1 MHKDY
6 RYLFAFSIPLL
17 SLIAIL
23 RPDRY
28 AFLPLV
34 FSFVLVPLLDKMIP
48 VNHPSP
54 LSPLEEDERK
64 NNFLFD
70 LFLYACVP
78 LQWGVLLTFLSAA
91 QNPLLNKL
99 EITGMVIATG
109 LCSGIIGINVA
120 HELGHRKNPFD
131 RFCAKLLLLSSL
143 YMHFFIEHNK
153 GHHRRVG
160 TPDDPATGRLGET
173 VYTFILRSVSGSYR
187 SAWQIQ
193 RDELRKKNATFIS
206 NSNQMLWFQMLQL
219 GLVLIIALLA
229 GFYIA
234 LLFLATA
241 FIGIL
246 LLEVIN
252 YIEHYGLK
260 RRQTYTGQYER
271 VNLHHSWNAEQPIG
285 RSILFEL
292 TRHADHHYQASR
304 KYQVLRNLENSPQL
318 PAGYPA
324 MMLLSLIPPIWFR
337 IMNPLARK
345 WNSLS

>member
-193 RDELRKKNATFIS
+193 RDELRKKKCYVYKQFESDA
-206 NSNQMLWFQMLQL
+206 
-219 GLVLIIALLA
+219 LVSDASIGARFDHCFACRILYCFAFSSHCLHRDIIAGSDQLYRTLWPEA
-229 GFYIA
+229 KANIY
-234 LLFLATA
+234 
-241 FIGIL
+241 
-246 LLEVIN
+246 
-252 YIEHYGLK
+252 
-260 RRQTYTGQYER
+260 
-271 VNLHHSWNAEQPIG
+271 
-285 RSILFEL
+285 RSI
-292 TRHADHHYQASR
+292 
-304 KYQVLRNLENSPQL
+304 
-318 PAGYPA
+318 
-324 MMLLSLIPPIWFR
+324 
-337 IMNPLARK
+337 
-345 WNSLS
+345 